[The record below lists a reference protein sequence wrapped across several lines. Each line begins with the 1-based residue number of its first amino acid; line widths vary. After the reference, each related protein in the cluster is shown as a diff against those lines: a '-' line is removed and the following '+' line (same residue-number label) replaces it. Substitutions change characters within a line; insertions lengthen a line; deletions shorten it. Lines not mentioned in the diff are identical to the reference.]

1 MVLHKALYMKI
12 LGTVTGMTAGMH
24 AVVMCAETPSIGD
37 EVLDG
42 KHRRVGRVYR
52 IFGPVDAPYAS
63 VTLDGDSKLKAGTE
77 LYFNGANPNGKTK
90 RRN

>member
-1 MVLHKALYMKI
+1 MKV

-42 KHRRVGRVYR
+42 RHRRIGRVQR
-52 IFGPVDAPYAS
+52 LFGPVDAPYAS
-63 VTLDGDSKLKAGTE
+63 VTLDSETTIKPGTE
-77 LYFNGANPNGKTK
+77 LYFNGAKPNGKTK

>member
-1 MVLHKALYMKI
+1 MKV

-24 AVVMCAETPSIGD
+24 AVVTCSETPSIGD

-42 KHRRVGRVYR
+42 KRRRIGRVYR

-63 VTLDGDSKLKAGTE
+63 VALDGDAAVESGTE
-77 LYFNGANPNGKTK
+77 LYFNGAKQNGKTK